1 MAMRR
6 YRNEHDRSVFSR
18 RALVLFGA
26 QGALATALGA
36 RMYQLQIVEGDKY
49 AARADRARIRPSL
62 LAPVRGQ
69 IVSRDGKP
77 LAVNRH
83 NYKVILYRE
92 EAEEIEETLDRLS
105 DLIPLPPLRRKAL
118 REEIRRTRAFLPV
131 VIAENLKWEEFAEV
145 NANAPA
151 LAGISPELGLTRHYP
166 EADFTGHIVGYVAA
180 ASERDVERAGEDG
193 ALIKLPGM
201 RIGKSGVERVEE
213 IALRGKAGLSR
224 VEKDAHGRPMQELE
238 RREGTPGQDLT
249 LTIDMGLQKYA
260 MQRMGEESG
269 AVVVMDIYDG
279 DVLAMASTPGFDPN
293 GFVLGLSQ
301 KDWLSLRDNEKK
313 PLNNKAVSGLYPPG
327 STFKMVVAMAAL
339 EAGLIGQ
346 GHSVYCGGHIE
357 LGSHRFH
364 CWKRGGHGTM
374 NMHDG
379 IKQSCDVYFY
389 DIAKRLGIDRL
400 AETARKF
407 GIGVLPEIGLV
418 DAKAGTMPDTAWKR
432 GYKNEPWYPGETL
445 HAGIG
450 QGYVSGSPLQLA
462 VMTARIANDGFEVHP
477 RLVRARDGE
486 RVKSRSLRGTG
497 IDKGHIEAVKRA
509 MFGVVNEPG
518 GTARRSRISLPG
530 YEMAGKTGTAQ
541 VRRITAAERA
551 AGVFKNEDLPWE
563 RRDHALFVA
572 FAPADD
578 PRYAISVIVEHGG
591 GGSKVAAPIAR
602 DVLLKLQFPKEIPEG
617 AIPEGGAPMFVAET
631 DEDDGDGDGSEDA

>member
-18 RALVLFGA
+18 RALVLFGV
-26 QGALATALGA
+26 QGAVATALGA
-36 RMYQLQIVEGDKY
+36 RMYQLQIVEGETY

-83 NYKVILYRE
+83 NYRVILYRE
-92 EAEEIEETLDRLS
+92 EVDDPEKTLERLS
-105 DLIPLPPLRRKAL
+105 ALIPLPPLRRKAL
-118 REEIRRTRAFLPV
+118 LEEIGRTRAFLPV
-131 VIAENLKWEEFAEV
+131 VLAENLKWEEFAEV

-151 LAGISPELGLTRHYP
+151 LAGVSPELGLTRHYP
-166 EADFTGHIVGYVAA
+166 ESDFTGHLVGYVAA
-180 ASERDVERAGEDG
+180 ASERDVERAGKDG

-224 VEKDAHGRPMQELE
+224 VEKDAHGRPIQELE
-238 RREGTPGQDLT
+238 RREGTPGEDLT
-249 LTIDMGLQKYA
+249 LTVDMGLQKYA

-269 AVVVMDIYDG
+269 AVVVMDVYDG

-301 KDWLSLRDNEKK
+301 KDWLALRDNEKK

-339 EAGLIGQ
+339 EAGLVGP

-364 CWKRGGHGTM
+364 CWKRGGHGTVT
-374 NMHDG
+374 MHEG
-379 IKQSCDVYFY
+379 LKQSCDVYFY
-389 DIAKRLGIDRL
+389 DLAKRLGIDLL

-418 DAKAGTMPDTAWKR
+418 DAKSGLMPDKAWKR
-432 GYKNEPWYPGETL
+432 ARKQEAWYPGETL

-450 QGYVSGSPLQLA
+450 QGYLLGSPLQLA
-462 VMTARIANDGFEVHP
+462 VMAARIANGGYEVHP
-477 RLVRARDGE
+477 RLVRARNGE
-486 RVKSRSLRGTG
+486 RVRARSLRGTG
-497 IDKGHIEAVKRA
+497 IDAAHVETVQRG
-509 MFGVVNEPG
+509 MYGVVNEPG
-518 GTARRSRISLPG
+518 GTAYRSRIALPG
-530 YEMAGKTGTAQ
+530 HEMSGKTGTAQ
-541 VRRITAAERA
+541 VRRITTAERA
-551 AGVFKNEDLPWE
+551 TGVLKNSELPWKE
-563 RRDHALFVA
+563 RDHALFVA

-602 DVLLKLQFPKEIPEG
+602 DVLLKLQFPREIPEG
-617 AIPEGGAPMFVAET
+617 AIPQGAAPMFTVK
-631 DEDDGDGDGSEDA
+631 DEDEDNDGNEDA

>member
-6 YRNEHDRSVFSR
+6 HRTEHDRSVFSR

-26 QGALATALGA
+26 QGALAAGLGA
-36 RMYQLQIVEGDKY
+36 RMYQLQIVEGDYY
-49 AARADRARIRPSL
+49 AARAEKSRIRPSL

-83 NYKVILYRE
+83 NYRVVLYRE
-92 EAEEIEETLDRLS
+92 DVDDVAQTLERLS
-105 DLIPLPPLRRKAL
+105 EIIPLPPLRREAL
-118 REEIRRTRAFLPV
+118 MEEIKRTRAFLPV
-131 VIAENLKWEEFAEV
+131 VLAENLKWEEFAEV

-151 LAGISPELGLTRHYP
+151 LAGVAPELGLTRHYP
-166 EADFTGHIVGYVAA
+166 EADYTGHVVGYVAA
-180 ASERDVERAGEDG
+180 ASERDIERAGSDG
-193 ALIKLPGM
+193 PVLKLPGM
-201 RIGKSGVERVEE
+201 RIGKSGLERVEE
-213 IALRGKAGLSR
+213 LALRGKAGLSR
-224 VEKDAHGRPMQELE
+224 IEKDVHGRPIRELE
-238 RREGTPGQDLT
+238 RREGTQGEDLSMT
-249 LTIDMGLQKYA
+249 LDLGLQKYA
-260 MQRMGEESG
+260 MQRMNGESG

-301 KDWLSLRDNEKK
+301 KQWLDLRDNEKR

-327 STFKMVVAMAAL
+327 STFKMVVAMAAM
-339 EAGLIGQ
+339 EAGLVGP

-374 NMHDG
+374 NLHNG
-379 IKQSCDVYFY
+379 LKQSCDVYFY
-389 DIAKRLGIDRL
+389 DLAKRIGIDRL
-400 AETARKF
+400 AVVARKF

-418 DAKAGTMPDTAWKR
+418 DAKSGLMPDKAWKR
-432 GYKNEPWYPGETL
+432 ARKNEPWHPGETL

-450 QGYVSGSPLQLA
+450 QGYMLGSPLQMA
-462 VMTARIANDGFEVHP
+462 VMAARIANGGYEVHP
-477 RLVRARDGE
+477 RLVRARNGE
-486 RVKSRSLRGTG
+486 RIKASSLRGTG
-497 IDKGHIEAVKRA
+497 IDNAHVKAVQRG
-509 MFGVVNEPG
+509 MYGVVNELG
-518 GTARRSRISLPG
+518 GTAYRSRIALPG
-530 YEMAGKTGTAQ
+530 HEMCGKTGTAQ
-541 VRRITAAERA
+541 VRRITTAERA
-551 AGVFKNEDLPWE
+551 TGVLKNAELPW
-563 RRDHALFVA
+563 RLRDHALFVA

-602 DVLLKLQFPKEIPEG
+602 DVLLKLQFPKEIPDG
-617 AIPEGGAPMFVAET
+617 AIPDGAAPFFEPPS
-631 DEDDGDGDGSEDA
+631 EDDDESEDV

>member
-18 RALVLFGA
+18 RSLVLFGA

-36 RMYQLQIVEGDKY
+36 RMYQLQIIEGEKY

-69 IVSRDGKP
+69 IISRDGKP

-83 NYKVILYRE
+83 NYKVVLYRE
-92 EAEEIEETLDRLS
+92 ETEDIEGTLDQLS
-105 DLIPLPPLRRKAL
+105 ALIPLPPLRRKAL
-118 REEIRRTRAFLPV
+118 AEEIRRTRAFLPV
-131 VIAENLKWEEFAEV
+131 VIAENLKWDEFAEV

-166 EADFTGHIVGYVAA
+166 EADFTGHLVGYVAS
-180 ASERDVERAGEDG
+180 ASERDVERAGKDG
-193 ALIKLPGM
+193 SLLKLPGM

-238 RREGTPGQDLT
+238 RREGTPGEDLT
-249 LTIDMGLQKYA
+249 LTVDMDLQKYA

-339 EAGLIGQ
+339 EAGLIGP

-364 CWKRGGHGTM
+364 CWKRGGHGTV
-374 NMHDG
+374 NLHEG

-407 GIGVLPEIGLV
+407 GVGVLPEIGLV

-432 GYKNEPWYPGETL
+432 AYKNEAWYPGETL

-450 QGYVSGSPLQLA
+450 QGYVTGSPLQLA
-462 VMTARIANDGFEVHP
+462 VMTARIANGGFEVHP
-477 RLVRARDGE
+477 RLVRARNGD
-486 RVKSRSLRGTG
+486 RVKTRSLRGTG
-497 IDKGHIEAVKRA
+497 IDKAHVEAVKRA
-509 MFGVVNEPG
+509 MYGVVNESG
-518 GTARRSRISLPG
+518 GTARRSRIAMPG

-541 VRRITAAERA
+541 VRRITTAERA

-617 AIPEGGAPMFVAET
+617 AIPQGAAPVFTVEKE
-631 DEDDGDGDGSEDA
+631 DEEDGSEDA

>member
-6 YRNEHDRSVFSR
+6 YRSNEHDRSVFSR

-36 RMYQLQIVEGDKY
+36 RMYQLQIVEGEKY

-83 NYKVILYRE
+83 NYRIVLYRE
-92 EAEEIEETLDRLS
+92 DVEEVEETLDRLS

-118 REEIRRTRAFLPV
+118 TEEIRRTRAFLPV

-166 EADFTGHIVGYVAA
+166 EADFTGHLVGYVAA
-180 ASERDVERAGEDG
+180 ASERDVERAGKDG

-224 VEKDAHGRPMQELE
+224 VEKDAHGRPIRELE
-238 RREGTPGQDLT
+238 RREGTPGEDLT
-249 LTIDMGLQKYA
+249 LTVNMALQKYA

-313 PLNNKAVSGLYPPG
+313 PLSNKAVSGLYPPG

-339 EAGLIGQ
+339 EAGLVGP

-374 NMHDG
+374 NLHQG
-379 IKQSCDVYFY
+379 LKQSCDVYFY
-389 DIAKRLGIDRL
+389 DLAKRIGIDKL

-418 DAKAGTMPDTAWKR
+418 DAKAGLMPDKTWKR
-432 GYKNEPWYPGETL
+432 AKLKEPWYPGETL

-450 QGYVSGSPLQLA
+450 QGYLLGSPLQLA
-462 VMTARIANDGFEVHP
+462 VMAARIANGGYEVHP
-477 RLVRARDGE
+477 RLVRSRNGE
-486 RVKSRSLRGTG
+486 RVRSRSLRGTG
-497 IDKGHIEAVKRA
+497 IDKAHVEAVQRG
-509 MFGVVNEPG
+509 MYGVVNEPG
-518 GTARRSRISLPG
+518 GTAYRSRIALAG
-530 YEMAGKTGTAQ
+530 HEMCGKTGTAQ
-541 VRRITAAERA
+541 VRRITTAERA
-551 AGVFKNEDLPWE
+551 TGVLKNSELPWKE
-563 RRDHALFVA
+563 RDHALFVA
-572 FAPADD
+572 FTPADD

-602 DVLLKLQFPKEIPEG
+602 DVLLKLKFPTEIPEG
-617 AIPEGGAPMFVAET
+617 AIPAGADPVFTAET
-631 DEDDGDGDGSEDA
+631 DDEDESEDA